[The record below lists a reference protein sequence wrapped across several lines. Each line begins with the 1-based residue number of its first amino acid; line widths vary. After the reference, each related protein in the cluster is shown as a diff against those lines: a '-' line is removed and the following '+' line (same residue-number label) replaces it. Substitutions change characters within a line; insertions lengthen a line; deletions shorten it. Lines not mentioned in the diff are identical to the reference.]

1 MTDAHRNPAEELRQV
16 FAGLEPVS
24 MREETDADKDFCRRL
39 YHGVRIAELS
49 AVGWPHEQ
57 VEGFIDQQF
66 HAQRTHYRKY
76 YPRAGFMIIEH
87 ASHPIGR
94 WYLQAD
100 EKELRLMEVTLL
112 PEWRNRGI
120 GTQLMQC
127 LTDWSES
134 TARPI
139 TLHVEPFNPAY
150 RLYRRLGFE
159 TIADRG
165 VYHFMQRLPASPDG
179 NRQSNAASKSA
190 VQTR

>member
-1 MTDAHRNPAEELRQV
+1 MNPVAELRQI

-24 MREETDADKDFCRRL
+24 MREETDDDKDFCRRL
-39 YHGVRIAELS
+39 YHGVRIAEMS
-49 AVGWPHEQ
+49 AVGWSRAQ
-57 VEGFIDQQF
+57 VKGFIDQQF

-76 YPRAGFMIIEH
+76 YPRAGFMLIEH
-87 ASHPIGR
+87 GDRPIGR

-120 GTQLMQC
+120 GTQLMRC

-134 TARPI
+134 TGRPI

-159 TIADRG
+159 TIEDRG
-165 VYHFMQRLPASPDG
+165 VYHFMQRLPVSPDE
-179 NRQSNAASKSA
+179 NRQRGTEAGGT
-190 VQTR
+190 VVTRSTRVS